1 MTPVGT
7 HFNVYVGAKRQK
19 GIMPC
24 GMMCPINWV
33 PTKQKMGNRMKR
45 TLIGLAIL
53 LLLLIPGTAFAADF
67 TAEIVDLDG
76 KVTVTQ
82 KAAGKETPAQKGMK
96 LVPGDVLKT
105 AADAEAE
112 LLYEDG
118 NVTRV
123 GEETTL
129 TIKELSIADDKS
141 RKTVLDLAAGQV
153 KNSVSKLV
161 SKTSSFEVHTKSAVA
176 GVTGTPPWVVKAIGG
191 KAGGAQRTEVD
202 LITGTSGQVFVKGI
216 DPAAPK
222 VFLTPGTRTIV
233 PFDNPPVRPFAI
245 SPDRL
250 AQLQKAMPI
259 TTPPE
264 TMQQKRQELD
274 IKTGTG
280 AEPAPATGEPSSA
293 APGPAPE
300 EAVSTDTK
308 PAPAAGSVGQ
318 PPLAPVDT
326 MLDHVAKNISIT
338 TFTPPADS
346 TTGENS
352 EQQGVQAGNITTTQT
367 ATQMPAT
374 TKVHIQL
381 NLQTK

>member
-1 MTPVGT
+1 M
-7 HFNVYVGAKRQK
+7 N
-19 GIMPC
+19 
-24 GMMCPINWV
+24 
-33 PTKQKMGNRMKR
+33 R
-45 TLIGLAIL
+45 TLMGLAVL

-141 RKTVLDLAAGQV
+141 RKTILDLAAGQV

-202 LITGTSGQVFVKGI
+202 LITGTSGQVFVKGV

-274 IKTGTG
+274 IKTGVG
-280 AEPAPATGEPSSA
+280 AEPSPTGEPSSA
-293 APGPAPE
+293 APEAAPE
-300 EAVSTDTK
+300 DAASTDTAE
-308 PAPAAGSVGQ
+308 PAKAAAPDTAGQ
-318 PPLAPVDT
+318 PPPAPVDT

-352 EQQGVQAGNITTTQT
+352 EQQGVQAGNITAAQT
-367 ATQMPAT
+367 ATQMPAAT
-374 TKVHIQL
+374 QVHIQL

>member
-1 MTPVGT
+1 
-7 HFNVYVGAKRQK
+7 
-19 GIMPC
+19 
-24 GMMCPINWV
+24 
-33 PTKQKMGNRMKR
+33 MKR
-45 TLIGLAIL
+45 MFAWL
-53 LLLLIPGTAFAADF
+53 LPAFLLLIPGTAFAADF

-82 KAAGKETPAQKGMK
+82 KAAGKATPAQKGMK
-96 LVPGDVLKT
+96 LVPGDVLAT
-105 AADAEAE
+105 ATDAEAE

-141 RKTVLDLAAGQV
+141 RKTVLDLAAGQL

-222 VFLTPGTRTIV
+222 VFLTPGTRTMV
-233 PFDNPPVRPFAI
+233 LFGMPPAPPSPI
-245 SPDRL
+245 SPARL

-274 IKTGTG
+274 IKTGIG
-280 AEPAPATGEPSSA
+280 AEPPPASGEGASATPEAAPEEPVEPAKAAAPAT
-293 APGPAPE
+293 
-300 EAVSTDTK
+300 AV
-308 PAPAAGSVGQ
+308 Q
-318 PPLAPVDT
+318 PPAAPVDT

>member
-1 MTPVGT
+1 
-7 HFNVYVGAKRQK
+7 
-19 GIMPC
+19 
-24 GMMCPINWV
+24 
-33 PTKQKMGNRMKR
+33 MKR
-45 TLIGLAIL
+45 TLMGLAVL
-53 LLLLIPGTAFAADF
+53 LLLLIPRAAFAADF
-67 TAEIVDLDG
+67 TAEIVDIDG

-82 KAAGKETPAQKGMK
+82 KADGKAAPAQKGMK
-96 LVPGDVLKT
+96 LVPGDVIET
-105 AADAEAE
+105 ATDAEAE

-141 RKTVLDLAAGQV
+141 RKTVLDLAVGQV

-161 SKTSSFEVHTKSAVA
+161 SKTSSFEVHTKSATA

-191 KAGGAQRTEVD
+191 RAGGAQRTEVD
-202 LITGTSGQVFVKGI
+202 LITGTSGQVYVRGI

-233 PFDNPPVRPFAI
+233 PFGNPPSRPFTI

-274 IKTGTG
+274 IKTGT
-280 AEPAPATGEPSSA
+280 EPPPASGEPPSTAPDTGLTPPADAPPPTLAPA
-293 APGPAPE
+293 
-300 EAVSTDTK
+300 
-308 PAPAAGSVGQ
+308 
-318 PPLAPVDT
+318 DT

-367 ATQMPAT
+367 ATQAPAT